1 MKYGLQE
8 IKLKNWNDYHE
19 LVLKSF
25 QNPNYVYRGQ
35 RDPEWL
41 LEPALHRFLKQKR
54 VTQINYDKVKENH
67 LNTFKLS
74 IRGRTHI
81 FERISEDA
89 NELWSLGQHFGLKT
103 PFLDFTLSPYVAAY
117 FALSQESDTHHCVV
131 YAVSKRFIGDASSL
145 DIYEPRTDHNQRL
158 LNQSG
163 LFVYFSTLD
172 NMASILAKTVVE
184 NTTKVKIRKIL
195 IPMTDRITALKHLE
209 SMNISS
215 NTLFPDLQGACEYCN
230 HTLSQKLI

>member
-1 MKYGLQE
+1 MKHGLQV
-8 IKLKNWNDYHE
+8 IKLKKWNDYHE

-35 RDPEWL
+35 KDPEWS
-41 LEPALHRFLKQKR
+41 LEPALHRLLKQKG
-54 VTQINYDKVKENH
+54 VTQKDYDKVKEKH
-67 LNTFKLS
+67 LDTFIKS

-81 FERISEDA
+81 YERISDDA
-89 NELWSLGQHFGLKT
+89 SELWALGQHFGLKT

-117 FALSQESDTHHCVV
+117 FALNQESKNDHCVV
-131 YAVSKRFIGDASSL
+131 YAVSKKFIGDAGSL

-163 LFVYFSTLD
+163 LFVVFNTLED
-172 NMASILAKTVVE
+172 MSSILTKTVVE
-184 NTTKVKIRKIL
+184 NTSKVKIRKIL
-195 IPMTDRITALKHLE
+195 VPMADRNAAMKHLE

-230 HTLSQKLI
+230 HTLSQNYT